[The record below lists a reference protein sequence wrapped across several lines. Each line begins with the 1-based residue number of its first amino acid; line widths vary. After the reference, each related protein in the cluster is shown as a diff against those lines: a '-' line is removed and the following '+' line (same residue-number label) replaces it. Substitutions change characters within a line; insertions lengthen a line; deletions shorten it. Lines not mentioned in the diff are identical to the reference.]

1 MPEQQGPLLHQ
12 GMDAQKSMA
21 SSFRM
26 PDSGKKSKEE
36 RNKGKI
42 EQLHFC
48 IVIITFF
55 HDTVN

>member
-1 MPEQQGPLLHQ
+1 MPEQQRNLLHQ

-36 RNKGKI
+36 RKKGKI
-42 EQLHFC
+42 EQLHFY
-48 IVIITFF
+48 IAIITFF